1 VSFTVISSW
10 IYHTLKEGSMV
21 KILHFIKKQIDY
33 FFDEL
38 VLPEPTGKP
47 LEKKVSLHDI
57 VLCII
62 AI

>member
-1 VSFTVISSW
+1 
-10 IYHTLKEGSMV
+10 MV